1 MSGRAKVFYDR
12 FLRVQDCQADKKTA
26 CASNELLAISLSNFK
41 MKMSR
46 GGSIR
51 FESLESSQNLS
62 KTVHKSGSFDA
73 FCVSVISI
81 DLCFRMLKAF
91 LTRFHTLA
99 KDYICIKNTTA

>member
-1 MSGRAKVFYDR
+1 MTGRAKVFYDR

-41 MKMSR
+41 MKM
-46 GGSIR
+46 SIR